1 MNSKWMIPLLA
12 TALVAGPTTV
22 WLLAQDAPP
31 PATPYLTEQQ
41 SKKISPII
49 RGTQAETAR
58 LQTRLGECQRE
69 LAALYAHYEL
79 DEAAARKLQDEIV
92 ELQRQLLTA
101 HHRMQKAL
109 RAVVTA
115 EQFERLRRRLEQAA
129 ALHSAVGGQP
139 AARPEASPPRQP

>member
-12 TALVAGPTTV
+12 TALVAGPATI

-31 PATPYLTEQQ
+31 PAAAPLTDQQ
-41 SKKISPII
+41 LQKIRPVI
-49 RGTQAETAR
+49 RGAQAETAR
-58 LQTRLGECQRE
+58 RQNRLGECQRE
-69 LAALYAHYEL
+69 LAVLYARYDL

-109 RAVVTA
+109 RASVDA
-115 EQFERLRRRLEQAA
+115 AQFERLRRRLEQT
-129 ALHSAVGGQP
+129 SAPSRPDAPRRTVDSHAPQP
-139 AARPEASPPRQP
+139 LQP